1 MDIKQYYRKVREVE
15 ESLADEFLLLVSL
28 ETPDG
33 GKPGV
38 VSEVARPLAAKLLV
52 EGRSALASDA
62 EQQAYRRR
70 QLAERKASEQA
81 KLARTVQVAILSDA
95 EFQTRPSRKSSGDSR
110 SEK

>member
-1 MDIKQYYRKVREVE
+1 MDIKQYYRKLREME
-15 ESLADEFLLLVSL
+15 ESLTDEFLLLVSL

-52 EGRSALASDA
+52 EGRSALAN
-62 EQQAYRRR
+62 EQERQAYRRR
-70 QLAERKASEQA
+70 QLVERKAAEQA

-95 EFQTRPSRKSSGDSR
+95 EFRTRPSRKNSAEPNSG
-110 SEK
+110 K